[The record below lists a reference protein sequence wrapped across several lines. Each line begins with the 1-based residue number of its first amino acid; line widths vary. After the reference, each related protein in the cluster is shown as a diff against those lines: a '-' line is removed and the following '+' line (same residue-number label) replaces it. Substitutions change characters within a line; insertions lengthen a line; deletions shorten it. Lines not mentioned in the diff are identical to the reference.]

1 MKEIKNQEEIN
12 ALLENK
18 ESFML
23 YCSTQTCM
31 PCKILKPEIESNL
44 SEFNDKM
51 NYVSLENTEDLP
63 ARFNFKSVPTILFFR
78 EGELVNKGTG
88 TKELTLDFIKNN
100 LLTL

>member
-1 MKEIKNQEEIN
+1 MKELNNQQEITS
-12 ALLENK
+12 LLEEK
-18 ESFML
+18 QSFML

-31 PCKILKPEIESNL
+31 PCKILKPEIENNL

-51 NYVSLENTEDLP
+51 NYISLEKTEDL
-63 ARFNFKSVPTILFFR
+63 AVKFNFKSVPTILFFK

-88 TKELTLDFIKNN
+88 TKELTLEFIKNN